1 MANGF
6 SREEVVAFDKML
18 EAYQDALIASKMAT
32 VIDLDQAQMERTGD
46 IMWFPMPYIMASYTG
61 NDATSNFKDVAQL
74 SVPGSINNQRHT
86 PWTLTARELRD
97 MSQEGR
103 IRDAAYQRLASD
115 INVDVTQTASLFGS
129 IVVKRTVAATGFDDV
144 ALADAA
150 FTEQGIPRDSRV
162 IGLPPRTYNNMASNL
177 ASRVLDN
184 SKSLKAYERA
194 FIGDVSGF
202 DSYKLDYGYRLTAAA
217 GVTVTI
223 TNSQPLYY
231 TPVAYTTTSGRGSLN
246 VDNRFQ
252 IISIAVTSGTVKVGD
267 CFTIGTG
274 SGAVNAV
281 HHIAKTD
288 TGQPK
293 TFRITRIVTGAG
305 GTGTVEITPPIIS
318 GTGGTG
324 PELQY
329 QNVNQAPT
337 NGAAITFL
345 NTTTAEVTPFWQGD
359 AMQIL
364 PGRLRPRNDSGM
376 AVIQGTTDNGFQLT
390 MTRQGEINTLT
401 TKYRVDAIWGSFAA
415 NPEMM
420 GIELFGQS

>member
-18 EAYQDALIASKMAT
+18 EAFQNSLVASKMAT
-32 VIDLDQAQMERTGD
+32 VVDLDQTQMERTGD
-46 IMWFPMPYIMASYTG
+46 IMWFPMPYIMASYAG
-61 NDATSNFKDVAQL
+61 NDASSNFKDVNQL

-86 PWTLTARELRD
+86 PWILTARELRD
-97 MSQEGR
+97 AAQEGR
-103 IRDAAYQRLASD
+103 IKDAAYQRLASD
-115 INVDVTQTASLFGS
+115 INVDVTQTASIFGS
-129 IVVKRTVAATGFDDV
+129 LVVKRTVPASGFDDV
-144 ALADAA
+144 ALADAL
-150 FTEQGIPRDSRV
+150 FTEQGIPRDSRMM
-162 IGLPPRTYNNMASNL
+162 GLPPRTYNSMASNL

-184 SKSLKAYERA
+184 SKSLKAYEKA
-194 FIGDVSGF
+194 FLGDVSGF
-202 DSYKLDYGYRLTAAA
+202 DTYKLASGYRLTAAA
-217 GVTVTI
+217 ATGVTI
-223 TNSQPLYY
+223 TNAQPLYY
-231 TPVAYTTTSGRGSLN
+231 TPVAYTTTAGRGSLN

-252 IISIAVTSGTVKVGD
+252 IISINVTSGTVKVGD
-267 CFTIGTG
+267 CFQFTTAGT
-274 SGAVNAV
+274 VNAV

-318 GTGGTG
+318 ATGGTG

-329 QNVNQAPT
+329 QNVTGAPA
-337 NGAAITFL
+337 NGAGITFL
-345 NTTTAEVTPFWQGD
+345 NTTTAEVSPFWQGD

-364 PGRLRPRNDSGM
+364 PGRLAPRNDSGM

-390 MTRQGEINTLT
+390 MTRQGAINDLT

-420 GIELFGQS
+420 GIELFGQA

>member
-6 SREEVVAFDKML
+6 SKEEVVAFDRML
-18 EAYQDALIASKMAT
+18 EAYQDALVASKMAT
-32 VIDLDQAQMERTGD
+32 VVTLDQTQMERTGD
-46 IMWFPMPYIMASYTG
+46 IMWFPQPYIMASYSG
-61 NDATSNFKDVAQL
+61 NDATNNFKDVAQL
-74 SVPGSINNQRHT
+74 AVPGVIDTQKHT

-97 MSQEGR
+97 AAQEGR

-115 INVDVTQTASLFGS
+115 INVDVTTKASLMGS

-144 ALADAA
+144 ALADTV
-150 FTEQGIPRDSRV
+150 FTTQGVPREQRMM
-162 IGLPPRTYNNMASNL
+162 GLTPGNYNNMAANL

-194 FIGDVSGF
+194 SLGDVAGF
-202 DSYKLDYGYRLTAAA
+202 DTYKLDYGYRLAAA
-217 GVTVTI
+217 TATGVTI
-223 TNSQPLYY
+223 TNTQPLYY
-231 TPVAYTTTSGRGSLN
+231 TPVANTETSGGVFVN

-252 IISIAVTSGTVKVGD
+252 IISIAVTGSTVKVGD
-267 CFTIGTG
+267 CFTI
-274 SGAVNAV
+274 ADVNAV
-281 HHIAKTD
+281 HHIAKLD
-288 TGQPK
+288 TGQLK

-318 GTGGTG
+318 ATGGTG

-329 QNVNQAPT
+329 QNVTAAPA

-345 NTTTAEVTPFWQGD
+345 NTAAADVNPFWQGD

-364 PGRLRPRNDSGM
+364 PGRLKPRVDSGM

-390 MTRQGEINTLT
+390 MTRQGNINNLD

-420 GIELFGQS
+420 GIEIFSQT